1 MVKADLGSKVT
12 NDAAGERYCGMFGF
26 LNVRKPLGMTSH
38 DVIYKIRKAS
48 GIKQVGHTGTLDPF
62 AEGVLPVC
70 IGKATRLIEYLD
82 DDKEYLA
89 VVKFGIETD
98 TYDLDGNIISV
109 SDKKITKSDLGQ
121 ILPEFR
127 GEVMQ
132 TPPMFS
138 AIKVKGKKLYEYA
151 RKGQQIEV
159 EARKVFIEKLELKNF
174 DKENQEAE
182 FLVKCS
188 KGTYIRSIAHDIGQK
203 LSVGGHLVKLTRT
216 KAGKFNIETSVDLE
230 NFQNFSDVKKYLIN
244 PIDMLDYEKIKVDA
258 AEYEK
263 ILHGNP
269 IHNKNDISTGQVVI
283 LIYNDIIIAVGVAD
297 GDKILIKK
305 VF

>member
-1 MVKADLGSKVT
+1 MVKADCGSSVT
-12 NDAAGERYCGMFGF
+12 SNAAIKKDFGILGF
-26 LNVRKPLGMTSH
+26 LNIRKPVGMTSH
-38 DVIYKIRKAS
+38 DVVYKIRKAS

-70 IGKATRLIEYLD
+70 IGKATRLIEYLN

-109 SDKKITKSDLGQ
+109 SDKKITKSDLER

-138 AIKVKGKKLYEYA
+138 AIKIKGKKLYEYA

-174 DKENQEAE
+174 DIENQEAE
-182 FLVKCS
+182 ILVKCS
-188 KGTYIRSIAHDIGQK
+188 KGTYIRSIAHDIGAKLFVQK
-203 LSVGGHLVKLTRT
+203 VHISVQLRM
-216 KAGKFNIETSVDLE
+216 I
-230 NFQNFSDVKKYLIN
+230 
-244 PIDMLDYEKIKVDA
+244 
-258 AEYEK
+258 
-263 ILHGNP
+263 
-269 IHNKNDISTGQVVI
+269 
-283 LIYNDIIIAVGVAD
+283 
-297 GDKILIKK
+297 
-305 VF
+305 